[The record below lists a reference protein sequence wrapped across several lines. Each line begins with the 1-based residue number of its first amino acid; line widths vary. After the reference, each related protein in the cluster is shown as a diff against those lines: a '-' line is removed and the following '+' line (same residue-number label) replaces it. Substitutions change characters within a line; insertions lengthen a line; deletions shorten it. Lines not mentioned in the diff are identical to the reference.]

1 MFKNFRMLF
10 VVGIVAL
17 GLAVPMMASAQE
29 IPAAPASGPGVCL
42 VSDASA
48 QSPAPNGAPQ
58 KPAIDLQALE
68 GMKKPVRMCG
78 IFCGRNA
85 PEPVNCSL
93 ACGDAALCWHG
104 SCIYQ

>member
-1 MFKNFRMLF
+1 MLKNFRLLL
-10 VVGIVAL
+10 VVGVVAL
-17 GLAVPMMASAQE
+17 GLAVPMMAFAQD
-29 IPAAPASGPGVCL
+29 APGAPVSGPGICL
-42 VSDASA
+42 VSDAAAPSA
-48 QSPAPNGAPQ
+48 APSAPQ
-58 KPAIDLQALE
+58 QPKLDLQALE

-85 PEPVNCSL
+85 PEPVNCTL